1 MEGRLF
7 LAVPVMNE
15 GAFLPATLHSLT
27 RQTLPPTRVYI
38 CVNQPDAWHEGTPA
52 QRAVCRD
59 NGETLAWLRSFR
71 ELPLTVLDRS
81 TPGKGWQGKRSGAG
95 WARKVLM
102 DAIDADAR
110 DEDILVSMDGD
121 TFYKPG
127 YLEAVCDSLGA
138 HPRATALSAPFYHP
152 LGPVE
157 EQNRALL
164 RYELYMRHYFLNL
177 LRIDSPY
184 AFLALG
190 STISLP
196 VWAYRKVG
204 GISPFKAGED
214 FYFLQKL
221 AKVGRG
227 LNPSESVVYP
237 AARRAGRGVVGTGP
251 AIL

>member
-102 DAIDADAR
+102 DAIDA
-110 DEDILVSMDGD
+110 M
-121 TFYKPG
+121 PG
-127 YLEAVCDSLGA
+127 
-138 HPRATALSAPFYHP
+138 
-152 LGPVE
+152 
-157 EQNRALL
+157 
-164 RYELYMRHYFLNL
+164 MRT
-177 LRIDSPY
+177 S
-184 AFLALG
+184 
-190 STISLP
+190 
-196 VWAYRKVG
+196 W
-204 GISPFKAGED
+204 
-214 FYFLQKL
+214 
-221 AKVGRG
+221 
-227 LNPSESVVYP
+227 
-237 AARRAGRGVVGTGP
+237 
-251 AIL
+251 